1 MQRFLLLLACP
12 VAATLIVEAAIA
24 QPSQRLPP
32 QSPPS
37 QRLPPQPL
45 SPQPLPS
52 QPPSSQPSQPSSSQP
67 TSSQPASPQAASSQA
82 AQPSRADQAFAAF
95 AAESGMGDA
104 EAGQLAM
111 QHGASA
117 QVKRLGQQLMTDQ
130 TGQNDALQQIADQE
144 NLTLPA
150 EPGMMQQAQTRRL
163 NTLYG
168 PEFDKAFVDA
178 QSAQDAR
185 EIAIF
190 QKEARSGHDPA
201 LKSYAQETLPA
212 LRRHLALV
220 QSIHTE
226 STADEGTWHG
236 QD

>member
-1 MQRFLLLLACP
+1 MQRFPLLLAFP
-12 VAATLIVEAAIA
+12 AAAMVLIARVAIA
-24 QPSQRLPP
+24 QP
-32 QSPPS
+32 
-37 QRLPPQPL
+37 
-45 SPQPLPS
+45 PQPLPS
-52 QPPSSQPSQPSSSQP
+52 QLPPSQPLPSQPLSSQPAPQQPSSSQP
-67 TSSQPASPQAASSQA
+67 APSQPSSPQA

-95 AAESGMGDA
+95 AAESGMADA

-117 QVKRLGQQLMTDQ
+117 QVKRLGQQLMNDQ
-130 TGQNDALQQIADQE
+130 TGESDALQQIAQQE

-150 EPGMMQQAQTRRL
+150 APSVMQQAQTRRL

-168 PEFDKAFVDA
+168 PDFDKAFVNAEVA
-178 QSAQDAR
+178 QSSQ
-185 EIAIF
+185 EIATF

-201 LKSYAQETLPA
+201 LKEYAQETLPA

-220 QSIHTE
+220 QSINTE
-226 STADEGTWHG
+226 TTAGEGTWHG